1 MGDLLTATVWAPGT
15 CGELVEGTI
24 DGKPFLVTCPIDLG
38 AAVQVNREGT
48 GFPEDFPKT
57 AQGIRLAAEK
67 VGLSITELGFERESV
82 LPPGKGMGS
91 STADI
96 AAAILAT
103 GLLGGYTLS
112 PEEVAQLALQV
123 EPSDGIMFPGLVLF
137 DHREGKWLEE
147 LGEAPE
153 INILVADPGGVV
165 DTIAFNQYQ
174 DLDKINRKKEPQV
187 KRALEYIREGL
198 LKGDLA
204 QIGRG
209 ATESAL
215 ANQELLPKPDL
226 SQMISWAK
234 EVKALG
240 VNVAHS
246 GTVMGLLMPSD
257 GYHPE
262 EVKSFIQKRRPD
274 WKFYCTRLINGGLQ
288 IIK

>member
-38 AAVQVNREGT
+38 ATVQVNREGN

-57 AQGIRLAAEK
+57 AQGIRLTAEK
-67 VGLSITELGFERESV
+67 IGLPIEELGFERESI

-103 GLLGGYTLS
+103 GLLGGHTLS

-123 EPSDGIMFPGLVLF
+123 EPSDGIMFPGIVLF

-153 INILVADPGGVV
+153 INILIADPGGVV
-165 DTIAFNQYQ
+165 DTIAFNRYE
-174 DLDKINRKKEPQV
+174 DLDKINQKKEPQV

-198 LKGDLA
+198 LTGDLA

-226 SQMISWAK
+226 PQMLSWAK
-234 EVKALG
+234 ELKALG

-246 GTVMGLLMPSD
+246 GTVMGLLLPPD

-262 EVKSFIQKRRPD
+262 EVKPFIEKRRPN
-274 WKFYCTRLINGGLQ
+274 WSFFCTRLANGGLE
-288 IIK
+288 ILK